1 MTLCKAEIQ
10 NFLELTV
17 RTTDE
22 YVSIRMNLNN
32 WKKYTNGNCT
42 EGDVLCGKQNSFL
55 LQVRDPLTA
64 SFADRSEFVSC

>member
-42 EGDVLCGKQNSFL
+42 EDEALCGKQNSFL

-64 SFADRSEFVSC
+64 SFADRSEFV